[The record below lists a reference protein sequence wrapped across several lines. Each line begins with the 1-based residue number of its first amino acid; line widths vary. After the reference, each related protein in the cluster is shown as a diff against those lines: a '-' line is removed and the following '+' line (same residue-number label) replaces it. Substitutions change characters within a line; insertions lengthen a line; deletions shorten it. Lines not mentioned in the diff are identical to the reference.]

1 MAEEEKE
8 KENSGI
14 WYSILDTALKIPG
27 AKVDRDDFL
36 KKGLSDCGGDML
48 AHILE
53 VGPGR
58 AGIPVDTLDKAADK
72 EIREHTAVVTG
83 TSFLAGLPGGIAMAG
98 TIPAD
103 LAQYYW
109 HVIVIAQKLA
119 YIYGWPDLQGE
130 SREDYLSMLT
140 ILIGIMSGAKEA
152 SEVFKPLCESLSKE
166 AAVKKLP
173 AVMLA
178 KAGVPQIVKQVAIRL
193 GANLAKQ
200 GLSKGISKI
209 IPILGGAISGAVSFL
224 TFKPMAETLKDAL
237 RVDIFPLLTDQRN
250 N

>member
-1 MAEEEKE
+1 MAEEQKE
-8 KENSGI
+8 KESSGI
-14 WYSILDTALKIPG
+14 WYGILDAALKLPG
-27 AKVDRDDFL
+27 AKVDRNEFL
-36 KKGLSDCGGDML
+36 TKGLSGSNQDEL
-48 AHILE
+48 ARILDA
-53 VGPGR
+53 GPGK
-58 AGIPVDTLDKAADK
+58 AGIPVDVLDKAADK
-72 EIREHTAVVTG
+72 EIRDHTAIVTG
-83 TSFLAGLPGGIAMAG
+83 TSFLAGLPGGLAMVG

-130 SREDYLSMLT
+130 DNEDFLSMLT

-152 SEVFKPLCESLSKE
+152 SEVFKPLSETLSKD

-173 AVMLA
+173 KVMLV

-200 GLSKGISKI
+200 GISKGISKI
-209 IPILGGAISGAVSFL
+209 IPILGGAISGLVSFA
-224 TFKPMAETLKDAL
+224 TFAPMANTLKDAL
-237 RVDIFPLLTDQRN
+237 RVDVIK
-250 N
+250 